1 MPDAPLELE
10 RAAADIPLTRSAR
23 EILERAASSA
33 KGRGASASPTDV
45 LQAILSSRAS
55 LADESIRALGIDPA
69 SVASQLPP
77 PDAPG
82 AEPISIRQLLVN
94 ANREAQVLGHYQVDS
109 IHLLLAMLYSDTRET
124 SAALQKAG
132 LTLYDLRRHLQ
143 AGTKVDFQPGE
154 SDRLQGSR
162 GQPPRAGAAGRAQG
176 PQSAQSAAQSKPA
189 PRSRPDA
196 ALRRKPLPSLRGVI
210 QVSPVFLGLVAVTI
224 ASGALLWFGTFN
236 SYVGVLSTLFVVAG
250 WITSV
255 CIHEFGHAVVAYL
268 GGDRSVRASGYL
280 DLNPLRYTNVL
291 LSLVMP
297 VLFLVLGGIGLPGGA
312 VYIDRAALRSRTW
325 DSAVSVAGPVG
336 TLACFVLLA
345 IPFLLPGNAGWLTPS
360 NAGFFGALAFLAFI
374 EAIALVLNL
383 LPVPGLDGYGILRP
397 WLPYSLQGLA
407 NQYGQ
412 LGILAVFAV
421 LWFVAPVS
429 QAFFQSV
436 LQITDFAGIP
446 RILIGFGQSDFFRL
460 R

>member
-1 MPDAPLELE
+1 MPDATKELE
-10 RAAADIPLTRSAR
+10 SASADIPLTRSAR
-23 EILERAASSA
+23 DILERAAASA
-33 KGRGASASPTDV
+33 KARGASASPTDV
-45 LQAILSSRAS
+45 LQAILSSRGS
-55 LADESIRALGIDPA
+55 LADESIRALGIEP
-69 SVASQLPP
+69 SSITSQLPP
-77 PDAPG
+77 PSGPG
-82 AEPISIRQLLVN
+82 AEEPISIRQLLVN

-162 GQPPRAGAAGRAQG
+162 GQAQRSGPAGRAQG
-176 PQSAQSAAQSKPA
+176 AQSERAAPA

-196 ALRRKPLPSLRGVI
+196 SLRRKPLPSLRGVI
-210 QVSPVFLGLVAVTI
+210 QVSRVFLGLVAVTVG
-224 ASGALLWFGTFN
+224 SGALLWFGTFN
-236 SYVGVLSTLFVVAG
+236 AYVGVLSTLFVVAG

-312 VYIDRAALRSRTW
+312 VYIDRAALRSRGW
-325 DSAVSVAGPVG
+325 DSAVSVAGPAG
-336 TLACFVLLA
+336 TLACFVLLV
-345 IPFLLPGNAGWLTPS
+345 IPFLLPGNTGWLTPT
-360 NAGFFGALAFLAFI
+360 NAGFFGALAFLGFI
-374 EAIALVLNL
+374 EAIAFVLNL
-383 LPVPGLDGYGILRP
+383 LPVPGLDGFGIIRP

-446 RILIGFGQSDFFRL
+446 RILISYGQSDFFRL

>member
-1 MPDAPLELE
+1 VPDATLELE

-33 KGRGASASPTDV
+33 KARGSSASPTDV
-45 LQAILSSRAS
+45 LQAILASRGS
-55 LADESIRALGIDPA
+55 LADESIRALGIDPS

-77 PDAPG
+77 PDGPG
-82 AEPISIRQLLVN
+82 ADPISIRQLLVN

-162 GQPPRAGAAGRAQG
+162 GQPQRTGSANPTRAQG
-176 PQSAQSAAQSKPA
+176 PQSERSAASA

-196 ALRRKPLPSLRGVI
+196 ALRRKPIPSLRGVI
-210 QVSPVFLGLVAVTI
+210 QVSPVFLGLVGVTI
-224 ASGALLWFGTFN
+224 GSGALLWFGTFN

-255 CIHEFGHAVVAYL
+255 CIHEFGHAVIAYL

-345 IPFLLPGNAGWLTPS
+345 SPFLLTGNGASLTPS

-383 LPVPGLDGYGILRP
+383 LPIPGLDGFGIIRP

>member
-1 MPDAPLELE
+1 VPDAAIELE
-10 RAAADIPLTRSAR
+10 QAAADIPLTRSAR
-23 EILERAASSA
+23 EILERAAATANS
-33 KGRGASASPTDV
+33 RGGSPSPNDV
-45 LQAILSSRAS
+45 LLAILSTRGN
-55 LADESIRALGIDPA
+55 LGDEAIRALGIDP
-69 SVASQLPP
+69 STIVAQLP
-77 PDAPG
+77 AAGG
-82 AEPISIRQLLVN
+82 AAQPISIRQLLVN

-109 IHLLLAMLYSDTRET
+109 IHLLLAMLYSDSPET
-124 SAALQKAG
+124 SAPLQKAG

-143 AGTKVDFQPGE
+143 SGTKADFQPGE

-162 GQPPRAGAAGRAQG
+162 SQPQGARSNQ
-176 PQSAQSAAQSKPA
+176 AAPA

-196 ALRRKPLPSLRGVI
+196 ALRRKPLPSIRGAFE
-210 QVSPVFLGLVAVTI
+210 VSPVFMGLVATTV
-224 ASGALLWFGTFN
+224 ASGAIMWFGVLQ
-236 SYVGVLSTLFVVAG
+236 SYSGVFVTIFVLAG

-255 CIHEFGHAVVAYL
+255 CVHEFAHALVAYL

-312 VYIDRAALRSRTW
+312 VYINRAALRSRSW

-336 TLACFVLLA
+336 TLVCGLIVVS
-345 IPFLLPGNAGWLTPS
+345 PFLLPGSGGWL
-360 NAGFFGALAFLAFI
+360 NATNAAFFGAIAFLGFI
-374 EAIALVLNL
+374 EVIALVLNL
-383 LPVPGLDGYGILRP
+383 LPVPGLDGYGIIRP

-412 LGILAVFAV
+412 LGILAVFGV

-429 QAFFQSV
+429 QVFFQSV
-436 LQITDFAGIP
+436 LHITSFAGVP
-446 RILIGFGQSDFFRL
+446 SILISYGQSTFFRL

>member
-1 MPDAPLELE
+1 MPDANLELE
-10 RAAADIPLTRSAR
+10 QAAADIPLTRSAR

-33 KGRGASASPTDV
+33 KARGASASPTDV
-45 LQAILSSRAS
+45 LQAILSSRGS
-55 LADESIRALGIDPA
+55 LADESIRALGIDP
-69 SVASQLPP
+69 SSITSQLPP
-77 PDAPG
+77 PSGPG

-124 SAALQKAG
+124 SAALQRAG

-162 GQPPRAGAAGRAQG
+162 GQPQRTGPPGRAQG
-176 PQSAQSAAQSKPA
+176 AQSQRPAAA
-189 PRSRPDA
+189 PSSRPDA
-196 ALRRKPLPSLRGVI
+196 ALRRRPLPSLRGVI
-210 QVSPVFLGLVAVTI
+210 QVSPVFLGLVAVTV
-224 ASGALLWFGTFN
+224 ASGALLWFGTFA

-255 CIHEFGHAVVAYL
+255 CIHEFGHAAVAYL

-312 VYIDRAALRSRTW
+312 VYIDRAALRSKAW
-325 DSAVSVAGPVG
+325 DSAVSVAGPAG
-336 TLACFVLLA
+336 TLACFVLVV

-360 NAGFFGALAFLAFI
+360 NAGFFGALAFLGFI
-374 EAIALVLNL
+374 EAIAFVLNL
-383 LPVPGLDGYGILRP
+383 LPVPGLDGFGIIRP

-446 RILIGFGQSDFFRL
+446 RILIGYGQADFFRL